1 VIDPVWWPEAVG
13 WALFGGLMAEFV
25 GIFELRHKVSHEL
38 PHWFGSTFYW
48 LTVVGMVLA
57 GGVLV
62 LAYLRSGMSLNAL
75 LAVNVGAS
83 APLALRQVVSA
94 APRLPVPSD
103 PRAVN

>member
-1 VIDPVWWPEAVG
+1 MIDPGWWPEAVG

-25 GIFELRHKVSHEL
+25 GIFELRHRVSNDL
-38 PHWFGSTFYW
+38 PHWFRSTFYW

-57 GGVLV
+57 GGFLA

-75 LAVNVGAS
+75 LAMNVGAS

-94 APRLPVPSD
+94 APSPPMPSD